1 MKKQVL
7 ILALVLL
14 VLPSCKK
21 ESWLDWKTENQLWLV
36 DNAKQ
41 EGVIVTPSGLQYK
54 VLREGIPSQP
64 KPDALKSVVVTY
76 KGSLITGNVFDK
88 GEDKSMAVSS
98 LIKGFAEGLCKM
110 SPPAHYILYIPS
122 NLAYDKEGAGTEGIK
137 GFIPPYST
145 LIFDVELKQ
154 VY

>member
-88 GEDKSMAVSS
+88 NEDY
-98 LIKGFAEGLCKM
+98 EQ
-110 SPPAHYILYIPS
+110 ILLQLPHLFCVHISIY
-122 NLAYDKEGAGTEGIK
+122 
-137 GFIPPYST
+137 
-145 LIFDVELKQ
+145 LKK
-154 VY
+154 